1 MFYACLFEHLNF
13 TFVMLSA
20 RRNDKSGRQS
30 KHSQMH
36 LDFSLP

>member
-20 RRNDKSGRQS
+20 RLNDESGR
-30 KHSQMH
+30 
-36 LDFSLP
+36 PA